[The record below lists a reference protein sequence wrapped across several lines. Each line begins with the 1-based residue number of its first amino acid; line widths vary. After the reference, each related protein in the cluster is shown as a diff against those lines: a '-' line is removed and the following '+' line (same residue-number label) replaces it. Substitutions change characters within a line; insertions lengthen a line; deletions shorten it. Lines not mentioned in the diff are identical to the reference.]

1 MSVQFYLSAKKRPI
15 NPKATLAVI
24 FLVILLDQCGVLL
37 IQPIYP
43 ELLHSLTGQSTAD
56 SVLWMG
62 GLTASYAVMQIIFAP
77 VIGRLSDY
85 YGRRKLLLLS
95 MFAFAVDYV
104 IMALAQNIY
113 VLFLGRIVS
122 GIAGSC
128 VALGFA
134 AVTDISGP
142 EDRMKNLGAVYA
154 AFGLGLVLGPI
165 FGSIGVHF
173 SLRGPLWIAVGF
185 SVLNFLLIYFLFQ
198 ETRTGSKGE
207 KQGAS
212 GLIASYRHLRRYSGV
227 KGLLFAEF
235 FILLGLT
242 SMTVIWPYYA
252 AEHFFWDAS
261 KIAYSLVVL
270 GAAISGVQLTVVP
283 WAHRIWGNVKSVLI
297 SGVFF
302 IISAFLFLWV
312 RHPIN
317 WYLLSSAVFFYALG
331 WAGVSAAQTILS
343 FCVPKDHQGELQ
355 GFVSALYSLSL
366 VITPLLVTYIF
377 RYSIRHNFLWKESNI
392 FLVAGLFCVVGL
404 IIYLVVLPKI
414 KD

>member
-1 MSVQFYLSAKKRPI
+1 MQFSFPAKARSI
-15 NPKATLAVI
+15 NPKTTLVVI

-56 SVLWMG
+56 SALWMG

-95 MFAFAVDYV
+95 MFAFAVDYA

-134 AVTDISGP
+134 AVTDISSA
-142 EDRMKNLGAVYA
+142 EDRMKNLGVVYA

-165 FGSIGVHF
+165 FGSIGVRF
-173 SLRGPLWIAVGF
+173 SLRGPLWLAVVF
-185 SVLNFLLIYFLFQ
+185 SIVNFLLIYYLFC
-198 ETRTGSKGE
+198 ETRIGSKE
-207 KQGAS
+207 KKQGAS
-212 GLIASYRHLRRYSGV
+212 GLIASYRHLCRYRGV
-227 KGLLFAEF
+227 KGLLLAEL

-242 SMTVIWPYYA
+242 SMTVMWPYYA
-252 AEHFFWDAS
+252 AEHFYWDAS
-261 KIAYSLVVL
+261 KIAYSLVVA
-270 GAAISGVQLTVVP
+270 GMAISGVQLTIAP
-283 WAHRIWGNVKSVLI
+283 WAHRLWGDVKSLLL

-302 IISAFLFLWV
+302 IVSTVLFLWV
-312 RHPIN
+312 QHPIN
-317 WYLLSSAVFFYALG
+317 WYLLSLAVVCYALG
-331 WAGVSAAQTILS
+331 WVGVSEGQTILS
-343 FCVPKDHQGELQ
+343 FRVPNDHQGELQ
-355 GFVSALYSLSL
+355 GFISALYSLSL
-366 VITPLLVTYIF
+366 IITPLLMTHIF
-377 RYSIRHNFLWKESNI
+377 KYSIHHNLLWKESNI
-392 FLVAGLFCVVGL
+392 FVVAGLFCFLGF
-404 IIYLVVLPKI
+404 IIYVIILPII
-414 KD
+414 KED